1 MYTKK
6 KDIEKLLDLLERQP
20 SITKCVQVDEESN
33 VCEMRAEVAPGL
45 GISIVG
51 ELNEEGNFEREYYF
65 PYLES
70 NVVGSTEECSVQRHT
85 EKETYSGMV
94 DENRVGITLIF
105 YIQNFLD
112 FREKMLDKEHHSRIG
127 SVCFSGMSIGGK
139 VLLPIK
145 KSQKQIQKAK
155 VSAKERSSLI
165 EAAKNGDEDAMETL
179 TIEDIDLY
187 SQISRRAMKEDLYS
201 IIDSCFMPC
210 GVECDQYSIIGE
222 IKEVEKSGEKV
233 NIIDLTPQEIAALQE
248 SEFQMETKPTDED
261 LREELTTRLCTMDF
275 SAEQMYEAKKAL
287 AIKMDLEYL
296 LEYLKPET
304 SIEEM
309 KEKLEKYQSR

>member
-1 MYTKK
+1 
-6 KDIEKLLDLLERQP
+6 
-20 SITKCVQVDEESN
+20 
-33 VCEMRAEVAPGL
+33 
-45 GISIVG
+45 
-51 ELNEEGNFEREYYF
+51 
-65 PYLES
+65 
-70 NVVGSTEECSVQRHT
+70 
-85 EKETYSGMV
+85 MV
-94 DENRVGITLIF
+94 DENKVGISLIF

-127 SVCFSGMSIGGK
+127 AVCFSGLSIDGK

-155 VSAKERSSLI
+155 VSAKERNSLI

-222 IKEVEKSGEKV
+222 IKEVEKIQNVYTKEEVYCINSKDLLGE
-233 NIIDLTPQEIAALQE
+233 PQPGRRFKGQIWMQGTLNLV
-248 SEFQMETKPTDED
+248 P
-261 LREELTTRLCTMDF
+261 
-275 SAEQMYEAKKAL
+275 YEARP
-287 AIKMDLEYL
+287 MDQ
-296 LEYLKPET
+296 K
-304 SIEEM
+304 
-309 KEKLEKYQSR
+309 R

>member
-1 MYTKK
+1 MHKFLRAAGFSMYTKK

-20 SITKCVQVDEESN
+20 SMTKCVQVDEDSN
-33 VCEMRAEVAPGL
+33 VCEMRTEVAPGL

-51 ELNEEGNFEREYYF
+51 ELNDDGDFEREFYF

-70 NVVGSTEECSVQRHT
+70 NIVGSTEECSVQRHT

-94 DENRVGITLIF
+94 DENKVGITLIF
-105 YIQNFLD
+105 YIQNFLE
-112 FREKMLDKEHHSRIG
+112 FREKMLDKEHHSKIG

-139 VLLPIK
+139 ILLPIK

-155 VSAKERSSLI
+155 VAAKDRSSLI
-165 EAAKNGDEDAMETL
+165 EAAKNGDEEAMETL

-222 IKEVEKSGEKV
+222 IKEVEKIR
-233 NIIDLTPQEIAALQE
+233 NIYTKEEIYVLKLE
-248 SEFQMETKPTDED
+248 CNN
-261 LREELTTRLCTMDF
+261 L
-275 SAEQMYEAKKAL
+275 Y
-287 AIKMDLEYL
+287 MDLCINSKDL
-296 LEYLKPET
+296 LGEPAIGRRFKGQIWMQGILNFE
-304 SIEEM
+304 SIP
-309 KEKLEKYQSR
+309 KLQL